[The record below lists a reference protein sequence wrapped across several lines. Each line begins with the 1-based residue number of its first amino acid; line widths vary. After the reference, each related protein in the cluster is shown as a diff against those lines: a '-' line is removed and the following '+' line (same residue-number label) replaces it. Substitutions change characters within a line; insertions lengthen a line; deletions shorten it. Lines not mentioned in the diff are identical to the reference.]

1 MTPFPQRRDAVLAA
15 MAGRPL
21 VMGILNVTPDSFSD
35 GGRFEGFDEALAQA
49 ARMEAEGADIL
60 DIGGESTRPGS
71 DAVSADEEMARVM
84 PVVEAVAARSNV
96 AVSIDTYK
104 ASVARA
110 AVAAGAVIVN
120 DVWGC
125 QRDAGMADAMAETG
139 AIVVLMYNRLD
150 VDPDRDVMADMRMFL
165 DRSMDLATRAGV
177 LPERILVDP
186 GIGFGKTPAQ
196 SLTCLNRLDELGAW
210 YGRPVLLGLSR
221 KKFIGHVLAAEVDA
235 RLTGTLVANTLGLAK
250 GARVIRVHDVAPHV
264 EAVRMVQATFQEG
277 RA

>member
-71 DAVSADEEMARVM
+71 EAVSADEEMARVM

-139 AIVVLMYNRLD
+139 AIVVLMYNRSD
-150 VDPDRDVMADMRMFL
+150 VDPDRDVMADMRRFL

-196 SLTCLNRLDELGAW
+196 SLTCLNRLDALGAW

>member
-1 MTPFPQRRDAVLAA
+1 MSWEQRRDAVLAA
-15 MAGRPL
+15 MAERPL

-35 GGRFEGFDEALAQA
+35 GGRFEGFDEALGQA
-49 ARMEAEGADIL
+49 AQMEAEGADIL

-71 DAVSADEEMARVM
+71 DPVSADEEMTRVM
-84 PVVEAVAARSNV
+84 PVLEAVAARSNV
-96 AVSIDTYK
+96 ALSIDTYK

-125 QRDAGMADAMAETG
+125 QRDEGMADAMAETG
-139 AIVVLMYNRLD
+139 AIAVLMYNRLD
-150 VDPDRDVMADMRMFL
+150 VDPDRDVMADMRRFL
-165 DRSMDLATRAGV
+165 DRSLDLAARAGV
-177 LPERILVDP
+177 ADERILVDP

-196 SLTCLNRLDELGAW
+196 SLTCLNRLDELGEW

-264 EAVRMVQATFQEG
+264 EAVKMFQATSEEG

>member
-1 MTPFPQRRDAVLAA
+1 MTSFPQRRDAVLAA
-15 MAGRPL
+15 MARRPL

-35 GGRFEGFDEALAQA
+35 GGRFEQFDEALAQA

-71 DAVSADEEMARVM
+71 DPVSADAEMARVM

-96 AVSIDTYK
+96 ALSIDTYK

-110 AVAAGAVIVN
+110 GVAGGAVIVN

-125 QRDAGMADAMAETG
+125 QRDAAMADAMAETG
-139 AIVVLMYNRLD
+139 AIAVLMYNRLD
-150 VDPDRDVMADMRMFL
+150 VDPGRDVMADMRRFL
-165 DRSMDLATRAGV
+165 DRSMELATRAGV
-177 LPERILVDP
+177 LAERILVDP

-210 YGRPVLLGLSR
+210 YGCSVLLGLSR

-264 EAVRMVQATFQEG
+264 EAVKMVQATMREG
-277 RA
+277 MA

>member
-1 MTPFPQRRDAVLAA
+1 MTWQQRRDAVLTA
-15 MAGRPL
+15 MDDRPL

-35 GGRFEGFDEALAQA
+35 GGRFASFDEAVAQA

-71 DAVSADEEMARVM
+71 VAVSADEELARVM
-84 PVVEAVAARSNV
+84 PVVEAVATRSQV
-96 AVSIDTYK
+96 ALSIDTYK
-104 ASVARA
+104 ASVARE

-125 QRDAGMADAMAETG
+125 QRDEGMADAIAETG
-139 AIVVLMYNRLD
+139 AIAVLMYNRES
-150 VDPDRDVMADMRMFL
+150 VDPEMDVMDDMRRFL
-165 DRSMDLATRAGV
+165 DRSLGLAARAGV
-177 LPERILVDP
+177 AKERILVDP

-210 YGRPVLLGLSR
+210 YGCPVLLGLSR
-221 KKFIGHVLAAEVDA
+221 KRFIGHVLAAEVDA
-235 RLTGTLVANTLGLAK
+235 RLTGTLVANTLGLTK

-264 EAVRMVQATFQEG
+264 EAVKMVQATFREG
-277 RA
+277 SS